1 MVKLN
6 NGATRPASPVIPNDT
21 YVKRVVSSTEI
32 EAGQKATYSTKKL
45 VGDRNGDARNLI
57 LTNKNFIAREAYDRM
72 VLDFPGF
79 TTPTGN
85 SQDCID
91 DIVDVIEAVAENLA
105 YGGNDEV
112 WDAAYLY
119 ESGAHVAG
127 EEKLKLLRRLSMHA
141 TWQFRSCVMKM
152 YSSMARMV

>member
-1 MVKLN
+1 
-6 NGATRPASPVIPNDT
+6 
-21 YVKRVVSSTEI
+21 
-32 EAGQKATYSTKKL
+32 
-45 VGDRNGDARNLI
+45 
-57 LTNKNFIAREAYDRM
+57 M

-127 EEKLKLLRRLSMHA
+127 EEASD
-141 TWQFRSCVMKM
+141 C
-152 YSSMARMV
+152 

>member
-1 MVKLN
+1 MVETN

-91 DIVDVIEAVAENLA
+91 DIVDVIEELLLRTLPMVVTMK
-105 YGGNDEV
+105 YGMQHTYTSLEHMLLV
-112 WDAAYLY
+112 K
-119 ESGAHVAG
+119 
-127 EEKLKLLRRLSMHA
+127 KLKLLRRLSMHA

-152 YSSMARMV
+152 CSSMARMV